1 MAEATSSS
9 AAAQARQELILTR
22 IFGAPRSLVFRAWT
36 DPQHMAR
43 WWGPPAAS
51 PTPSANSTC
60 ALAASCAST
69 CADLM
74 ALSIQ

>member
-36 DPQHMAR
+36 DPHHMAR
-43 WWGPPAAS
+43 WWGPRGFTNPVCELEVR
-51 PTPSANSTC
+51 PGG
-60 ALAASCAST
+60 
-69 CADLM
+69 LM
-74 ALSIQ
+74 RIDMR